1 MILGMVSGGLV
12 IIVIFA
18 IALYFIP
25 SIIALS
31 KRRDNTGA
39 IFILNLFLG
48 WSFIGWIVA
57 LVWAVTN
64 KTNQQIIINSNIP
77 SAEINNTNHLDQ
89 LEKLKKLYDNQ
100 VITKEEYDLQK
111 AKLLNS

>member
-1 MILGMVSGGLV
+1 MILGMVSGGLFILV
-12 IIVIFA
+12 VFA
-18 IALYFIP
+18 IALNFIP

-31 KRRDNTGA
+31 KRRYNTGA
-39 IFILNLFLG
+39 IFVLNLFLG
-48 WSFIGWIVA
+48 WSFIAWIVA
-57 LVWAVTN
+57 LVWSVSN
-64 KTNQQIIINSNIP
+64 KTNRQIIINSNIP
-77 SAEINNTNHLDQ
+77 SAEINNTNHLYQ